1 MQLQNINVL
10 NTENV
15 SMITQ
20 LYRFISILSAVPLSS
35 KHHLSVKARK
45 ASSLTLAVVS
55 LLAAQ
60 SVMAWGTSPSSGST
74 YTWNGWG
81 SNLLIQF
88 EGDYVEAIP
97 PGDRLQ
103 VEIITEYTPP
113 DENGD
118 YPNGYCSDSTSP
130 DTPCLRVYGL
140 APACIDASEDG
151 DCYGDTVV
159 LARLDVSIDPVKV
172 RNNVYTA
179 SGKKTH
185 VDGEITCEE
194 VLSPAGATCPDGF
207 PAAAGLPKGGNPN
220 KLFPATTVFLQGVEV
235 DLEGGQLLYLA
246 GPLDQPKGPVLR
258 HCYEQ
263 GIEPGTGVVDCGTP
277 QALRTAQG
285 ELPPFIGGLDFES
298 TTTNLNIGKNAEFF
312 AIHVNLLSQTNA
324 DGLAFFP
331 EQIDFNKPLA
341 AAGECEAV
349 LGQITYDDYNGDGIM
364 DARVRFDGGCLVE
377 QFANAS
383 DGDIVD
389 ITIRGSLLDGV
400 QFEGAF
406 SVNIIAN

>member
-1 MQLQNINVL
+1 MINCIQRTLVL
-10 NTENV
+10 IFILTP
-15 SMITQ
+15 IL
-20 LYRFISILSAVPLSS
+20 LYRSISTPLAALSSS
-35 KHHLSVKARK
+35 KHFLSNKARK
-45 ASSLTLAVVS
+45 VASLTLAVVS

-60 SVMAWGTSPSSGST
+60 SVMAWDTSPSSGST

-81 SNLLIQF
+81 SNLLILF

-97 PGDRLQ
+97 PGERLQ
-103 VEIITEYTPP
+103 VELLEAK
-113 DENGD
+113 E
-118 YPNGYCSDSTSP
+118 GYCSVSTSP
-130 DTPCLRVYGL
+130 DTPCLRVYGS
-140 APACIDASEDG
+140 APACIDAIEPLNGSCDDG
-151 DCYGDTVV
+151 ETVV
-159 LARLDVSIDPVKV
+159 LAYLDIAIDPVKI

-185 VDGEITCEE
+185 VDGEITCEA
-194 VLSPAGATCPDGF
+194 VLYPAGVSCPDGF
-207 PAAAGLPKGGNPN
+207 PAAAGLPKGGNFN
-220 KLFPATTVFLQGVEV
+220 QLFPATTVSLQGVTV

-246 GPLDQPKGPVLR
+246 GPLDQPKGPMLR

-263 GIEPGTGVVDCGTP
+263 GIEPGTGIVDCGTP
-277 QALRTAQG
+277 QSRRTAQG

-298 TTTNLNIGKNAEFF
+298 TTTNLNISKNAESF

-331 EQIDFNKPLA
+331 EQIDFSKPLT
-341 AAGECEAV
+341 AAGKCQAV
-349 LGQITYDDYNGDGIM
+349 LGQITYDLFNDDGIM
-364 DARVRFDGGCLVE
+364 DARVRFDGGCLAE

-389 ITIRGSLLDGV
+389 ITIRGSLYDGV